1 MNDFDEE
8 IVKTY
13 QSANIE
19 LIDVIKKY
27 QEETVK
33 CGKFQFLA
41 IIILSL
47 SVIMISVFAYL
58 NNQKWIEVFN
68 SYEYSAEVI
77 EYTQDGEGINNY
89 NSGIQGDIKNGAN
102 DCN

>member
-1 MNDFDEE
+1 M
-8 IVKTY
+8 
-13 QSANIE
+13 
-19 LIDVIKKY
+19 IKKY

-58 NNQKWIEVFN
+58 NNQKWIEIFN
-68 SYEYSAEVI
+68 SYEYETVT
-77 EYTQDGEGINNY
+77 YTQDGNGTNNY
-89 NSGIQGDIKNGAN
+89 NSGIMGDLNNGAN
-102 DCN
+102 NSYSETDKEKTTTNN